1 MNTENHDTEWL
12 SALADDE
19 LHGGELQRRLDS
31 LMRDDGLRRRW
42 ANYHAIREALHG
54 DSQLALGSQLQQ
66 RVSAALSNE
75 PVVLAPRRLPRNWV
89 RHVAGLAV
97 AASVTGVAI
106 VGVQALNQP
115 ASLPAAVPI
124 LASQAPAVQAVAQ
137 AERLPNPLGQQVR
150 NDHLAPYLV
159 NHNEYSSSTNMQGM
173 LPYVRIVSHGPNQ

>member
-1 MNTENHDTEWL
+1 MNTENQHTEWL

-19 LHGGELQRRLDS
+19 LHGSELQRRVDS
-31 LMRDDGLRRRW
+31 LIQDTGLRQRW
-42 ANYHAIREALHG
+42 AHYHAIREAIHG

-66 RVSAALSNE
+66 RVSAALANE
-75 PVVLAPRRLPRNWV
+75 PVVLAPRRMPRNWV

-97 AASVTGVAI
+97 AASVTAVAI
-106 VGVQALNQP
+106 IGVQNLNQP
-115 ASLPAAVPI
+115 GSLPGVIPA
-124 LASQAPAVQAVAQ
+124 LASQVPATQTVAR
-137 AERLPNPLGQQVR
+137 AERPVNQVSQQVR